1 SPVLQHSFVPL
12 YSNVSRRNSNSDVDA
27 SALLL
32 TGLPLIVVLIV
43 KLITLPPCRLQLAS
57 FVEDLGG
64 LALRRSHGDF
74 PRRSAGRWSGSIPMP
89 PRAPPLLLRRGLAE
103 YPARVP

>member
-1 SPVLQHSFVPL
+1 VQLAIVGVALEFICQASPWPVVKHLFVPL

-27 SALLL
+27 SALTL

-43 KLITLPPCRLQLAS
+43 NLITLPPCRLQLAS

-64 LALRRSHGDF
+64 LALRRSSGDF
-74 PRRSAGRWSGSIPMP
+74 PRCSADR
-89 PRAPPLLLRRGLAE
+89 
-103 YPARVP
+103 